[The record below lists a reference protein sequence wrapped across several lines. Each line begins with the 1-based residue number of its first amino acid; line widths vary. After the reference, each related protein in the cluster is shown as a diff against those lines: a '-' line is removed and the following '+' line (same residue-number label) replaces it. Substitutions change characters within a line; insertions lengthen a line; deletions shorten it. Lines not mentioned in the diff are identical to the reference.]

1 MIRSLKFVSVALL
14 FILCLVSISYAQQ
27 QEGSPRRIFGGN
39 PELQYLLRLI
49 QDLNELEK
57 DKKLALTK
65 DQAKKL
71 IPILQDLMKKESLPS
86 KEAEKF
92 IDKIEGILTNAQLT
106 FLDKLQL
113 ERQERFRQLRQ
124 QQQQSQSQGGQ
135 GFPQN
140 RPPREIDKDMEKV
153 IQGWMQG
160 KPLNPYYHVKAFKD
174 RLNEFIERLK
184 KK

>member
-1 MIRSLKFVSVALL
+1 MKVYLKV
-14 FILCLVSISYAQQ
+14 ISISFLIMLILSSVVYAQQ
-27 QEGSPRRIFGGN
+27 QEGPRRGFGN
-39 PELQYLLRLI
+39 PELQQLLRLI

-57 DKKLALTK
+57 DKNLALNK

-92 IDKIEGILTNAQLT
+92 IDKIESILTDTQIT
-106 FLDKLQL
+106 FLDKLQI

-124 QQQQSQSQGGQ
+124 QQQSQGQQGQ
-135 GFPQN
+135 MPIQN
-140 RPPREIDKDMEKV
+140 RPPRNIDKDMEKV

-160 KPLNPYYHVKAFKD
+160 KPLNPYYYVKAFKD

>member
-1 MIRSLKFVSVALL
+1 MKIYPKTISIVLL
-14 FILCLVSISYAQQ
+14 ITLLLSSIVYAQQ
-27 QEGSPRRIFGGN
+27 QGVPSRRFAN
-39 PELQYLLRLI
+39 PELQQLLRLI

-65 DQAKKL
+65 DQARKL
-71 IPILQDLMKKESLPS
+71 IPILQDLMRKESLPS

-92 IDKIEGILTNAQLT
+92 IDKIEGILTDAQIT
-106 FLDKLQL
+106 FLDKLQI
-113 ERQERFRQLRQ
+113 ERQERLRQLK
-124 QQQQSQSQGGQ
+124 QQQQSQGQQGQ
-135 GFPQN
+135 I
-140 RPPREIDKDMEKV
+140 PPRNIPPRNVDKDMEKV

-160 KPLNPYYHVKAFKD
+160 KPLNPYYYVKSFKD

>member
-1 MIRSLKFVSVALL
+1 MKRILKLIGILL
-14 FILCLVSISYAQQ
+14 LVSLSLTPVLYAQQ
-27 QEGSPRRIFGGN
+27 QEGQPRRPFGSN
-39 PELQYLLRLI
+39 RELQYLLRLI

-71 IPILQDLMKKESLPS
+71 IPVLQDLMKKESLPS
-86 KEAEKF
+86 KEAKIF
-92 IDKIEGILTNAQLT
+92 IDKIEGILTDPQLT
-106 FLDKLQL
+106 FIDKLQL
-113 ERQERFRQLRQ
+113 ERQERFRQLMQ
-124 QQQQSQSQGGQ
+124 QQQQNQSQGGPR
-135 GFPQN
+135 FPQN

-160 KPLNPYYHVKAFKD
+160 KPLNPYYYVKSFKD
-174 RLNEFIERLK
+174 RLNQFIEKLK

>member
-1 MIRSLKFVSVALL
+1 MKVYLKTIGIVLLITLLLSSV
-14 FILCLVSISYAQQ
+14 VYAQQ
-27 QEGSPRRIFGGN
+27 EEGPRRRFGN
-39 PELQYLLRLI
+39 PELQQLLRLI

-57 DKKLALTK
+57 DKKLALNK
-65 DQAKKL
+65 NQAKKL

-92 IDKIEGILTNAQLT
+92 IDKIESILTDAQIT
-106 FLDKLQL
+106 FLDKLQI
-113 ERQERFRQLRQ
+113 ERQERLRQLRQ
-124 QQQQSQSQGGQ
+124 QQQNQGQQGQ
-135 GFPQN
+135 IPPQN
-140 RPPREIDKDMEKV
+140 RPSRNIDKDMEKV

-160 KPLNPYYHVKAFKD
+160 KPLNPYYYVKAFKD

>member
-1 MIRSLKFVSVALL
+1 MTRLKYISIFLLVTL
-14 FILCLVSISYAQQ
+14 FITSISYSQ
-27 QEGSPRRIFGGN
+27 QEGPPRRAFGSN

-71 IPILQDLMKKESLPS
+71 IPVLQDLMKKESLPS
-86 KEAEKF
+86 KEAQKF
-92 IDKIEGILTNAQLT
+92 IDKIEGILTDAQLT
-106 FLDKLQL
+106 FIDKLQI
-113 ERQERFRQLRQ
+113 ERQERIRQLRQ
-124 QQQQSQSQGGQ
+124 QQQQNQSQGGQ
-135 GFPQN
+135 PPQN
-140 RPPREIDKDMEKV
+140 RPPREIDKDMQKV

-160 KPLNPYYHVKAFKD
+160 KPLNPYYYVKSFKD
-174 RLNEFIERLK
+174 RLNQFIERLK

>member
-1 MIRSLKFVSVALL
+1 MIKNLRLIGIILL
-14 FILCLVSISYAQQ
+14 ATLFFIPLSYAQQ
-27 QEGSPRRIFGGN
+27 QEGPPRRIFGDN
-39 PELQYLLRLI
+39 KELQYLLRLI

-57 DKKLALTK
+57 DKKLALSK

-71 IPILQDLMKKESLPS
+71 IPVLQDLMKKESLPS

-92 IDKIEGILTNAQLT
+92 IDKIEGILTDAQLT
-106 FLDKLQL
+106 FIDKIQI
-113 ERQERFRQLRQ
+113 ERQERFKQLRQ
-124 QQQQSQSQGGQ
+124 QQQQNQSQGGQ

-160 KPLNPYYHVKAFKD
+160 KPLNPYYYVKSFKD
-174 RLNEFIERLK
+174 RLNQFIERLRK
-184 KK
+184 K

>member
-1 MIRSLKFVSVALL
+1 MIRSLKLVIIVLL
-14 FILCLVSISYAQQ
+14 FTLFLASISYAQQ
-27 QEGSPRRIFGGN
+27 QDGPPRRAFGGN

-49 QDLNELEK
+49 NDLNELEK

-71 IPILQDLMKKESLPS
+71 VPILQDLMKKETLPS

-124 QQQQSQSQGGQ
+124 QQQQNQSQGGR

-160 KPLNPYYHVKAFKD
+160 KPLNPYYYVKAFKD

>member
-1 MIRSLKFVSVALL
+1 MKAQKIITVVTL
-14 FILCLVSISYAQQ
+14 ILVLVVSISYAQQ
-27 QEGSPRRIFGGN
+27 ETQQRRPFGN
-39 PELQYLLRLI
+39 RELQQLLRLI

-57 DKKLALTK
+57 DKKLALTR

-92 IDKIEGILTNAQLT
+92 IDKIEGILTDAQIT
-106 FLDKLQL
+106 FLDKLQI
-113 ERQERFRQLRQ
+113 ERQERLRQLRQLRQ
-124 QQQQSQSQGGQ
+124 QQQGQSQGGQ
-135 GFPQN
+135 AFQQN
-140 RPPREIDKDMEKV
+140 RPPRQMDKDMEKV

-160 KPLNPYYHVKAFKD
+160 KPLNPYYYVKSFKD

>member
-1 MIRSLKFVSVALL
+1 MLRSLRFVSLVLILL
-14 FILCLVSISYAQQ
+14 IFSGSLLYAQQ
-27 QEGSPRRIFGGN
+27 TQEQRRPFAN
-39 PELQYLLRLI
+39 RELNELMRLI

-57 DKKLALTK
+57 DKKTAITK

-71 IPILQDLMKKESLPS
+71 IPILQDIMKKDTLPP

-92 IDKIEGILTNAQLT
+92 ITKIEDVLNDTQIT

-113 ERQERFRQLRQ
+113 ERQERMRQLRQ
-124 QQQQSQSQGGQ
+124 QWEQQRQSGQ
-135 GFPQN
+135 NLRPQN
-140 RPPREIDKDMEKV
+140 PPNRQIDKDMEKV
-153 IQGWMQG
+153 FQAWMQG
-160 KPLNPYYHVKAFKD
+160 KPLNPYYHVKSFKD

>member
-1 MIRSLKFVSVALL
+1 MKVYLKVISVSFLIML
-14 FILCLVSISYAQQ
+14 ILSSIVYAQQ
-27 QEGSPRRIFGGN
+27 QEGPRRGFGN
-39 PELQYLLRLI
+39 PELQQLLRLI

-57 DKKLALTK
+57 DKKLALNK

-92 IDKIEGILTNAQLT
+92 IDKIESILTDAQIT
-106 FLDKLQL
+106 FLDKLQI

-124 QQQQSQSQGGQ
+124 QQQSQRQQGQ
-135 GFPQN
+135 TPIQN
-140 RPPREIDKDMEKV
+140 RPPRNIDKDMEKV

-160 KPLNPYYHVKAFKD
+160 KPLNPYYYVKAFKD